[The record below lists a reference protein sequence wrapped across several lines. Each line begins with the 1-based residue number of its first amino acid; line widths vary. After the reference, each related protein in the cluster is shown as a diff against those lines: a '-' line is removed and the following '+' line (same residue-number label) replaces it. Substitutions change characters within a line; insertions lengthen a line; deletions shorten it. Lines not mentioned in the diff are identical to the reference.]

1 MHIIMGLGNDV
12 FNELKRTV
20 IKLDDEESQS
30 EVIKSNVSEDLKTL
44 YSEKEHLSVRH
55 SNNTLD
61 KYIAENDLER
71 CNFFHMMKKGQK
83 KLQKKEIF
91 KE

>member
-12 FNELKRTV
+12 FHELKRTV

-61 KYIAENDLER
+61 KYI
-71 CNFFHMMKKGQK
+71 
-83 KLQKKEIF
+83 
-91 KE
+91 